1 LLAGS
6 LERSLGLA
14 EAMEARGFG
23 RPGATRLPAEPWEPR
38 DVVAIAAAVALVA
51 VGALWL

>member
-1 LLAGS
+1 MN
-6 LERSLGLA
+6 LA

-23 RPGATRLPAEPWEPR
+23 RPGATRQPRPPWTVL
-38 DVVAIAAAVALVA
+38 DWVAVAAAPFLVA